1 MVFIYVWSPKSLLR
15 VGIHTRILN
24 RNATTQIVQ
33 TKTKGCNYYTSAL
46 PLINQT
52 ITTSVLENT
61 WPDGGFTL
69 RTDHHES
76 VNRALEITAQTHS
89 HALHT
94 ALAAGRHSHVTH
106 DPAGIAKFHG
116 RNTTTERN
124 SSTKRKWLM
133 GRGLS
138 RGKVRRGGKGSWGGC
153 GFKLG
158 RLAAL
163 G

>member
-1 MVFIYVWSPKSLLR
+1 MVFIYIWSPKSLLR
-15 VGIHTRILN
+15 VGPRSHISN
-24 RNATTQIVQ
+24 RNATTQAVQ
-33 TKTKGCNYYTSAL
+33 TKTKGCNFYTSAL
-46 PLINQT
+46 PLNNQT

-69 RTDHHES
+69 RTDRHES
-76 VNRALEITAQTHS
+76 ANRGLDITAQTHS

-124 SSTKRKWLM
+124 SWTKRKWLM
-133 GRGLS
+133 GRDLS
-138 RGKVRRGGKGSWGGC
+138 RGKGSWGEYGS
-153 GFKLG
+153 KLG
-158 RLAAL
+158 RLAAQ